1 LVWLGEPAANE
12 IELVGAKAANLG
24 KLAQSHRVP
33 PGFCLT
39 AAALAGG
46 YDDLEELPE
55 SLYRDVVQAYT
66 KLADRCGEAEPA
78 VAVRSSAIDEDSGSA
93 SFAGQHDTY
102 LNIRGAESVARS
114 IARCWRSL
122 YSPRALE
129 YRRQRGVALD
139 GARLAVLVQK
149 LVIADASAVVFS
161 ANPITKSRDQVMLNA
176 TWGLGESLVGGS
188 VSPDSY
194 MLRKSDLAFEFRY
207 IATKRRMTVLA
218 ADGTQEVDVPERLQT
233 APAID
238 ERQVVEAV
246 QLTLELERRFGW
258 PVDVECAWEKE
269 ILYVLQCRPI
279 TTL

>member
-1 LVWLGEPAANE
+1 MWLGEPAANE

-129 YRRQRGVALD
+129 YRRQLGVALD
-139 GARLAVLVQK
+139 GACLAVLVQK
-149 LVIADASAVVFS
+149 LVMADASAVVFS

-176 TWGLGESLVGGS
+176 
-188 VSPDSY
+188 PDSY
-194 MLRKSDLAFEFRY
+194 MLRKSDLAFEFRH

-218 ADGTQEVDVPERLQT
+218 VDGTQEVDVPERLQIV
-233 APAID
+233 PAID